1 MLKLFDRVKG
11 NTPTT
16 GTGDITFGSASSNAF
31 LTPAEAGAA
40 DGDTTRYFIVDGTD
54 FEEGIGTIKS
64 SVAAMERTTVTKSKI
79 GGTVGTSKVDL
90 SGSAGFGFTAAA
102 ADILIPVNNLAGLAD
117 ADTALD
123 NLGGTTVG
131 KALLTAADED
141 AAQDAIGA
149 TAVGAAVLTA
159 TDEEAARD
167 AIGLPISG
175 TIIDT
180 SYAEIAT
187 YSTTSAVIPID
198 NTIPQNTEGTEI
210 ISASITP
217 KTTTNSLR
225 VRFSISMAVGS
236 QDNIIIAMFLNSG
249 ANAICAR
256 YSSTTA
262 NFSQLMYMEHEF
274 VPGATTPQ
282 TVKIRVGTGSGSSLY
297 INGNSVGRLLGGV
310 NFGFLAI
317 EEIVH

>member
-1 MLKLFDRVKG
+1 MFKLFDRVKV
-11 NTPTT
+11 NIATT

-31 LTPAEAGAA
+31 LTPTEAGAA
-40 DGDTTRYFIVDGTD
+40 DGDTTRYVIVDGTD

-79 GGTVGTSKVDL
+79 GGTVGTTKLDL
-90 SGSAGFGFTAAA
+90 SGTAVLAIPGSAQ
-102 ADILIPVNNLAGLAD
+102 DILIPVNNLADLAD

-131 KALLTAADED
+131 KALFTATDED

-159 TDEEAARD
+159 TDAAAARE
-167 AIGLPISG
+167 AIGLPTSG
-175 TIIDT
+175 TVIDT

-187 YSTTSAVIPID
+187 YSTTTAVIPID
-198 NTIPQNTEGTEI
+198 NSIPQNTEGTEI

-236 QDNIIIAMFLNSG
+236 QDNIIVAMFLNSG
-249 ANAICAR
+249 TNAICAR
-256 YSSTTA
+256 YSSTAA

-274 VPGATTPQ
+274 VPGATTSQ

-310 NFGFLAI
+310 NSGLLAI